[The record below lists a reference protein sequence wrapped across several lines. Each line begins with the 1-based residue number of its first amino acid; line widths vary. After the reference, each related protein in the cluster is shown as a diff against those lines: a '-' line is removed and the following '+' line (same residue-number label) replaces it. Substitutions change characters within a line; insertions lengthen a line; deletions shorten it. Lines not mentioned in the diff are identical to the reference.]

1 MTIAIMGS
9 GAFGTALAVMLAQ
22 NGTGVTLWARD
33 AQTATTLQSERMNT
47 KRLPGVAFPTGIQVT
62 ADISD
67 VAASDTILMAV
78 PMQTLRGVLQQYQTQ
93 LSGKTLIACCKG
105 FEVSTGTGPSAILQ
119 TVTQNAAILTGP
131 SFAHDIARGLPTALT
146 LAATSD
152 ELGQAL
158 QSQLGSK
165 TMRLYRT
172 TDMVGAELGGAL
184 KNVIA
189 IGCGATIGAG
199 LGDSARAAL
208 MTRGYAEMA
217 RMAQAL
223 GAQPETLSGLSG
235 FGDLSLTCMSEGSR
249 NYRFGLALG
258 RGDAFDPSITVEGAA
273 TAQAALTKSQELG
286 IDMPITAAVHALAKG
301 QLDIKTVMDHLL
313 NRPQKE
319 E

>member
-1 MTIAIMGS
+1 MTIAIMGA
-9 GAFGTALAVMLAQ
+9 GAFGTALAVVLAHH
-22 NGTGVTLWARD
+22 GTDVFLWARD
-33 AQTATTLQSERMNT
+33 ANTAAMLQSDRMNP
-47 KRLPGVAFPTGIQVT
+47 KRLPDVT
-62 ADISD
+62 LPDKIKVTDNIGDISD
-67 VAASDTILMAV
+67 CDTILMAV
-78 PMQTLRGVLQQYQTQ
+78 PTQTLRGVLQTYCTS
-93 LSGKTLIACCKG
+93 LRNKTLVACCKG
-105 FEVSTGTGPSAILQ
+105 FEVVTGTGPSAILG
-119 TVTQNAAILTGP
+119 TVTDQTAILTGP

-152 ELGQAL
+152 ELGQTL

-165 TMRLYRT
+165 TLRLYRT

-208 MTRGYAEMA
+208 MTRGFAEMA

-223 GAQPETLSGLSG
+223 GAQSDTLSGLSG
-235 FGDLSLTCMSEGSR
+235 FGDLSLTCMSAGSR
-249 NYRFGLALG
+249 NYRYGLALG
-258 RGDAFDPSITVEGAA
+258 RGDAFDLSVTVEGAA
-273 TAQAALTKSQELG
+273 TAQAALTKAQELG
-286 IDMPITAAVHALAKG
+286 IDMPITAAVHGLSTGK
-301 QLDIKTVMDHLL
+301 LDIQTALEHLL